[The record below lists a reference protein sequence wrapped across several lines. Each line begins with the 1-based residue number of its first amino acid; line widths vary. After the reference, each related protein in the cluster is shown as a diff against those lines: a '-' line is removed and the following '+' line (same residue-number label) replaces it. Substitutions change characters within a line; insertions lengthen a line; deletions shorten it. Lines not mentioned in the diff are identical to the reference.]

1 MRRQLLSPKP
11 SASASVIVLVPHH
24 SGAPATS
31 LVVPVTLADV
41 LVLPEPQAATP
52 ADSPIAT
59 SIAAHLRCICTPL
72 SGDSRATLPRPFAE
86 SSPRDAV
93 DGDAGGE

>member
-31 LVVPVTLADV
+31 LVVPVTVDDV
-41 LVLPEPQAATP
+41 LTLPELELELEPQAATP

-93 DGDAGGE
+93 